1 MPAADTN
8 LYRDDAA
15 EIQEHY
21 ISALVQ
27 ATAMD
32 DRDLGA
38 VDLAMHLAL
47 SDLATAMR
55 GKLEAAN
62 AQIEFLRR
70 ALDDRGE
77 EIGDLRAELLALR
90 QGRQATLPA
99 PAAVSRNGNSPEA
112 SMDFTQPEPVSRTPA
127 EYTWETLA
135 HDREALEAIAGL
147 ELGASWRKVT
157 KETRI
162 RIVRATV
169 AELMQRNPDLTT
181 VQFDAQR
188 PAWMPVLSGLLD
200 LVGQTWNDIK
210 AQARP

>member
-1 MPAADTN
+1 MNDMTADI
-8 LYRDDAA
+8 LERYMSS
-15 EIQEHY
+15 IQLGTDL
-21 ISALVQ
+21 S
-27 ATAMD
+27 

-38 VDLAMHLAL
+38 IEMAMQIALTDCEGSVRRQLA
-47 SDLATAMR
+47 D
-55 GKLEAAN
+55 AN
-62 AQIEFLRR
+62 AHIEFLRR
-70 ALDDRGE
+70 ALDERGE
-77 EIGDLRAELLALR
+77 LLNDLRVELAALH
-90 QGRQATLPA
+90 QSMSEPVPAA
-99 PAAVSRNGNSPEA
+99 PAAVSRNGDGPQA
-112 SMDFTQPEPVSRTPA
+112 SVDFTQPEPVSRTPA

-135 HDREALEAIAGL
+135 HDREALEAIGSL
-147 ELGASWRKVT
+147 ELGTASWRKVT